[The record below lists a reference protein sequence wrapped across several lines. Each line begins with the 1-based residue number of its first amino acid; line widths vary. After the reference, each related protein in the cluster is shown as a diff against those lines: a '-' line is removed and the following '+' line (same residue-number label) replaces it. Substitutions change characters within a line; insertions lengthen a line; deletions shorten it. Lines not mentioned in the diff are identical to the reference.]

1 MIEEN
6 GNNFSGGQ
14 KLRLSIARALICP
27 AEIILM
33 DEPTSALDMDN
44 ERSIINNIY
53 RIFEDHTMIISSH
66 RLSTVQHVDRIIYLS
81 DHTIAEQGTHEELMR
96 LKGKYYQFIQNNNLV
111 G

>member
-1 MIEEN
+1 
-6 GNNFSGGQ
+6 
-14 KLRLSIARALICP
+14 
-27 AEIILM
+27 
-33 DEPTSALDMDN
+33 
-44 ERSIINNIY
+44 
-53 RIFEDHTMIISSH
+53 MIISSH